1 MKSNYK
7 KLGDFIQ
14 QVKKRNNDNSLTV
27 DNLRGINISKEFM
40 PSVANV
46 TGTDLSVYK
55 VVEKNQFAYN
65 PMHVGRDEI
74 LPISMLV
81 NQNRV
86 IVSPAYVIFEIVDT
100 DKLLPEYLMIWCRR
114 SEFDRNAWFTT
125 DSSVRGGFNW
135 EDFCDLE
142 LPVPTLEK
150 QKEIIKEYHTITDR
164 IKLNEQ
170 LNQKLEDTAQSI
182 YKEWFVNFEFPDENG
197 NSYKSNG
204 GEMVYCDELE
214 IEIPKGW
221 FFDTLQNITSTIDN
235 RGKTPPH
242 FKTKTN
248 LPLIEIGSLKK
259 DGRIIDLSKCIKY
272 LDQKTYENNF
282 RSGHPQKK
290 DILFSTVGSL
300 AESKIICNEKCS
312 IAQNIVAFR
321 SNEDIGFY
329 LYQYLKNSIN
339 SIMQYNIGSVQSS
352 IKVSQL
358 VEFKVLIPL
367 KEVVK
372 SFETIIDKVT
382 CQIANYTKEIEI
394 LSELNGVLLSK
405 MATIEG

>member
-55 VVEKNQFAYN
+55 VVERNQFAYN
-65 PMHVGRDEI
+65 PMHVGRDEV

-81 NQNRV
+81 NEDKV

-142 LPVPTLEK
+142 LPVPSLEK

-164 IKLNEQ
+164 IRLNEQ

-197 NSYKSNG
+197 KPYKSNG

-214 IEIPKGW
+214 MEIPYNFRNGYLEEIIDIFDSRRIPLSGFERESMIKIYPYYGAASLMDYVEDYIFDGTYILLGEDGTVMTEKGYPVLQYVYGKFW
-221 FFDTLQNITSTIDN
+221 VNNHAHILKGKNGFDENSLFVLLNNTNISDIITGGVQAKISQ
-235 RGKTPPH
+235 
-242 FKTKTN
+242 TN
-248 LPLIEIGSLKK
+248 LKTVKISVPPENLIQELNKKLKPIFDVKIQTLEI
-259 DGRIIDLSKCIKY
+259 
-272 LDQKTYENNF
+272 QK
-282 RSGHPQKK
+282 
-290 DILFSTVGSL
+290 
-300 AESKIICNEKCS
+300 IC
-312 IAQNIVAFR
+312 
-321 SNEDIGFY
+321 
-329 LYQYLKNSIN
+329 
-339 SIMQYNIGSVQSS
+339 
-352 IKVSQL
+352 
-358 VEFKVLIPL
+358 FKL
-367 KEVVK
+367 KE
-372 SFETIIDKVT
+372 I
-382 CQIANYTKEIEI
+382 
-394 LSELNGVLLSK
+394 LLSK
-405 MATIEG
+405 MATIEE

>member
-65 PMHVGRDEI
+65 PMHVGRDEV

-81 NQNRV
+81 NEDKV

-114 SEFDRNAWFTT
+114 REFDRNAWFTT

-142 LPVPTLEK
+142 LPVPSLEK
-150 QKEIIKEYHTITDR
+150 QKEIIKEYHAITDR

-197 NSYKSNG
+197 KPYKSNG
-204 GEMVYCDELE
+204 GEMVYCEELE
-214 IEIPKGW
+214 MEMPYNFRNGYLEEIIDIFDSQRIPLSGSDRENMMKIYPYYGAASLMDYVEDYIFDGTYILLGEDGTVMTEKGYPILQYVYSKFW
-221 FFDTLQNITSTIDN
+221 VNNHAHILKGKNGFDENSLFVLLNNTNISDIITGGVQAKISQ
-235 RGKTPPH
+235 
-242 FKTKTN
+242 TN
-248 LPLIEIGSLKK
+248 LKTVKISIPPQDLIQALNKKLKPIFNLKIQTLEI
-259 DGRIIDLSKCIKY
+259 
-272 LDQKTYENNF
+272 QK
-282 RSGHPQKK
+282 
-290 DILFSTVGSL
+290 
-300 AESKIICNEKCS
+300 IC
-312 IAQNIVAFR
+312 
-321 SNEDIGFY
+321 
-329 LYQYLKNSIN
+329 
-339 SIMQYNIGSVQSS
+339 
-352 IKVSQL
+352 
-358 VEFKVLIPL
+358 FKL
-367 KEVVK
+367 KE
-372 SFETIIDKVT
+372 I
-382 CQIANYTKEIEI
+382 
-394 LSELNGVLLSK
+394 LLSK
-405 MATIEG
+405 IATIEESK

>member
-14 QVKKRNNDNSLTV
+14 QVKKRNNDNILTV

-65 PMHVGRDEI
+65 PMHVGRDEV

-81 NQNRV
+81 NEDKV

-100 DKLLPEYLMIWCRR
+100 DKLLSEYLMIWCRR
-114 SEFDRNAWFTT
+114 REFDRNAWFTT

-170 LNQKLEDTAQSI
+170 LNKKLEDTAQSI

-197 NSYKSNG
+197 KPYKSNG
-204 GEMVYCDELE
+204 GGFMMNSQEMETAVRLGLDLTVIILNDNAYGMIKWKQTGMGFESFGLDLGNPDFVKYAESYGAHGYRPKSVEEFEATLE
-214 IEIPKGW
+214 KCVNSKGVH
-221 FFDTLQNITSTIDN
+221 L
-235 RGKTPPH
+235 
-242 FKTKTN
+242 
-248 LPLIEIGSLKK
+248 
-259 DGRIIDLSKCIKY
+259 IDLAVDYSLNHAI
-272 LDQKTYENNF
+272 LNELLPQKT
-282 RSGHPQKK
+282 
-290 DILFSTVGSL
+290 
-300 AESKIICNEKCS
+300 C
-312 IAQNIVAFR
+312 
-321 SNEDIGFY
+321 
-329 LYQYLKNSIN
+329 
-339 SIMQYNIGSVQSS
+339 
-352 IKVSQL
+352 L
-358 VEFKVLIPL
+358 V
-367 KEVVK
+367 
-372 SFETIIDKVT
+372 
-382 CQIANYTKEIEI
+382 
-394 LSELNGVLLSK
+394 
-405 MATIEG
+405 

>member
-1 MKSNYK
+1 MKLNYK

-135 EDFCDLE
+135 DDFCDLE
-142 LPVPTLEK
+142 LPVPSLEK

-182 YKEWFVNFEFPDENG
+182 YKEWFVNFESTKSVKLNDYIEFNPKHTIKKEQLTSYIEMADVQEDVMSLKNIIKRPFTSGSKFKNQDTLLARITPCLENG
-197 NSYKSNG
+197 KTAFVTGLNKNEVAFGSTEFIVMRAKKEISPYW
-204 GEMVYCDELE
+204 VYCLAREE
-214 IEIPKGW
+214 
-221 FFDTLQNITSTIDN
+221 
-235 RGKTPPH
+235 
-242 FKTKTN
+242 
-248 LPLIEIGSLKK
+248 
-259 DGRIIDLSKCIKY
+259 
-272 LDQKTYENNF
+272 NF
-282 RSGHPQKK
+282 RSYA
-290 DILFSTVGSL
+290 ISSMVGS
-300 AESKIICNEKCS
+300 SGRQRVHS
-312 IAQNIVAFR
+312 
-321 SNEDIGFY
+321 D
-329 LYQYLKNSIN
+329 YLKE
-339 SIMQYNIGSVQSS
+339 Y
-352 IKVSQL
+352 
-358 VEFKVLIPL
+358 
-367 KEVVK
+367 
-372 SFETIIDKVT
+372 
-382 CQIANYTKEIEI
+382 EI
-394 LSELNGVLLSK
+394 LIDTEKMNNFHITVKPLFELIDLKAKENKNLEILRETLLSK
-405 MATIEG
+405 MATIED